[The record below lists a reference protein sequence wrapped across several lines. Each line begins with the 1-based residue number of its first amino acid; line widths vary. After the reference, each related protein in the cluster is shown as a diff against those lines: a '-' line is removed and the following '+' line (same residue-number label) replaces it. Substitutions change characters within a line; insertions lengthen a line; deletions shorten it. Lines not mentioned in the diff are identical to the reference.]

1 MDLPEILIEVELDK
15 ILYRME
21 SDITQMGLKFEDYL
35 KHLNKTKEDL
45 RKEFRIDAEKKAK
58 LALILNEIARAEKIE
73 ADPEQVANEVAAIL
87 EHYKDADPERAQ
99 MHAENVLTNEKI
111 FQFLESQ

>member
-1 MDLPEILIEVELDK
+1 MDLPEILIGVELDK

-35 KHLNKTKEDL
+35 KHINKTVEDL
-45 RKEFRIDAEKKAK
+45 RKEFRGDAEKKAK
-58 LALILNEIARAEKIE
+58 FSLVLNEIANAEKIVADE
-73 ADPEQVANEVAAIL
+73 AEVAQEVAAIL
-87 EHYKDADPERAQ
+87 EQYKEADPERAR

-111 FQFLESQ
+111 FQFLENQ

>member
-1 MDLPEILIEVELDK
+1 VPEILIEVELDK

-35 KHLNKTKEDL
+35 KHLSKTKEDL
-45 RKEFRIDAEKKAK
+45 RKEFRIDADKKAK
-58 LALILNEIARAEKIE
+58 LGLILNEIAKAEKITADE
-73 ADPEQVANEVAAIL
+73 ADVAREVSQIL
-87 EHYKDADPERAQ
+87 AQYKDADPERARL
-99 MHAENVLTNEKI
+99 HAENVLTNEKI

>member
-1 MDLPEILIEVELDK
+1 
-15 ILYRME
+15 ME

-45 RKEFRIDAEKKAK
+45 KKEFRNDAEKKAK
-58 LALILNEIARAEKIE
+58 AGLILNEISKAEKIVADE
-73 ADPEQVANEVAAIL
+73 AQVAQEVAAIL
-87 EHYKDADPERAQ
+87 ERYKDADPERAR
-99 MHAENVLTNEKI
+99 MHAENILTNEKI